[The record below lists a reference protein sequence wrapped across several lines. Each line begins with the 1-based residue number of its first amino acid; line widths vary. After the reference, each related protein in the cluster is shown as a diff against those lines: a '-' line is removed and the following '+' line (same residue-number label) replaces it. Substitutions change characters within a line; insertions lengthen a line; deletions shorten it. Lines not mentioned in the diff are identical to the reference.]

1 MRRSV
6 FCPATLVQ
14 LVITLFLTQ
23 QCFGVTRE
31 FAQTYP
37 LRSGGSLEL
46 NNVNGTVHIE
56 AWDKDVVEVRAVKT
70 TSEKESNLDR
80 VSIDVDSKPD
90 GGLSISTHYPQEEG
104 GGSSCGLHGACAAE
118 RSGNARQYSEWF
130 AACDGPG
137 VGG

>member
-70 TSEKESNLDR
+70 TPKRNPTWIACRLMWTPSQM
-80 VSIDVDSKPD
+80 
-90 GGLSISTHYPQEEG
+90 GGFPSPPAI
-104 GGSSCGLHGACAAE
+104 
-118 RSGNARQYSEWF
+118 RRKREWK
-130 AACDGPG
+130 
-137 VGG
+137 